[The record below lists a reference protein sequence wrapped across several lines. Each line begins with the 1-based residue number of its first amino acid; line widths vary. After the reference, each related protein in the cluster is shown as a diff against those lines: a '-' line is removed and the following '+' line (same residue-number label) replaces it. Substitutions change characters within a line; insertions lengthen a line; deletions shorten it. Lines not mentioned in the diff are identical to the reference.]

1 MPEKTL
7 SDYENA
13 AMSDSTSRSS
23 FKNNVSG
30 TGGPKSSSG
39 RFKKKLPLVILIGL
53 LGLGVGLIFVSQSLM
68 PFAIINRFREEFN
81 TLGISST
88 LRADNLLDYQLEFAG
103 GFFSLSEAQRESFS
117 ENEITPVDFTLN
129 SSRSTALIFK
139 DNGKNVPVVSKNV
152 LEKSS
157 ESAILSALK
166 SVNGNLENLSS
177 PISVEEALK
186 TPNFKTPYT
195 TASRT
200 YRGGNSGW
208 YDTLENLTEMRLSI
222 SRSRYA
228 NWTSYVLNAG
238 ERDAFKELAS
248 AKHAVDS
255 GISDY
260 GTYSEIA
267 EDGSVTTSGTNGVVD
282 SSSLTAAKTAEEVRS
297 VLNSKIMNAAKLTAT
312 VGCAGVEIFSALQTI
327 ISVQQSLQYLN
338 VATGY
343 FEAVNKV
350 QAGYGNESPVNDYNR
365 RLTTP
370 DPETGKTAV
379 GSGGLYAKLTKTK
392 MNTEAESLKVT
403 NFESLGKSL
412 GSLTGDLAF
421 TAKAFETCSYVKMG
435 ISGINFT
442 SAILSFVPIL
452 GQGVSAIHIVAKTV
466 GKLALGV
473 AVGEIVSFIVPK
485 ILASVVKNVIDDAA
499 TDWLGEDLS
508 NAMNSGAHKL
518 LAGNFQTGG
527 GSGASAETFA
537 AFNRSKET
545 VLAEAADY
553 EREKRSPFDLT
564 SEYTFLGS
572 LAYSFVPIATSVSLS
587 GVLKT
592 LGDVF
597 STSSISLLPTASA
610 VSEAESSKSI
620 GACENLASIGAVGD
634 ENCNMYFVTDESTI
648 KDSPLAIIKKVYEL
662 NPNNFKVYHENG
674 EVEVNPDSNLGKY
687 IKYCG
692 QRNSNFGTPDANIA
706 NQIVK
711 KPDSLV
717 ANAPLVG
724 DVSLLISA
732 AAEVENMPWISGSAC
747 VASAENS
754 LWEENK
760 YYQRFS
766 EDQRLFESMGIVK
779 KSAQTAML
787 EDYYRENPLDN
798 SRAGIIA
805 RFSGLAESEVLA
817 YLDLI
822 DGLVYIANYAPET
835 RLAFFETPETSPAEL
850 SFTEKTSET
859 EENRLYLIY
868 DKFLQQVRKRNLS
881 VAQS

>member
-7 SDYENA
+7 SDYERA
-13 AMSDSTSRSS
+13 AETNLDEAES
-23 FKNNVSG
+23 FRNNVSG
-30 TGGPKSSSG
+30 RNNKKNSS
-39 RFKKKLPLVILIGL
+39 RFKKKLPLVVLIGL
-53 LGLGVGLIFVSQSLM
+53 LGVGVGLIFVSQSLM
-68 PFAIINRFREEFN
+68 PFAIINHFREEFN

-88 LRADNLLDYQLEFAG
+88 LRADNILDYQLEFAG

-117 ENEITPVDFTLN
+117 ENNLTPVDFTLN

-152 LEKSS
+152 LKNSS
-157 ESAILSALK
+157 ESSILSAIT
-166 SVNGNLENLSS
+166 SVNSNLENLSS

-186 TPNFKTPYT
+186 NPNFKTPYT

-208 YDTLENLTEMRLSI
+208 YDTLENLTETRLSI

-228 NWTSYVLNAG
+228 NWTSFVLNSG
-238 ERDAFKELAS
+238 EKEAFKKLAS
-248 AKHAVDS
+248 SKTAIDS

-260 GTYSEIA
+260 GSYSET
-267 EDGSVTTSGTNGVVD
+267 DGDGNTTVSGTNGVVD
-282 SSSLTAAKTAEEVRS
+282 SESLTSAKTIDQVRS
-297 VLNSKIMNAAKLTAT
+297 ALNSKVASAAKLTAT
-312 VGCAGVEIFSALQTI
+312 VGCAGVEILSTLQTI
-327 ISVQQSLQYLN
+327 VSVQQSLQYLN
-338 VATGY
+338 VASGY

-350 QAGYGNESPVNDYNR
+350 QAGYGNESPMNDYNR

-392 MNTEAESLKVT
+392 MNTNAESLKVT

-421 TAKAFETCSYVKMG
+421 TAKAFETCSYIKMG
-435 ISGINFT
+435 ISGANFVT
-442 SAILSFVPIL
+442 TILSFVPIL

-466 GKLALGV
+466 GKLALGI
-473 AVGEIVSFIVPK
+473 AVGEIVSFVVPK
-485 ILASVVKNVIDDAA
+485 ILASVAKNIVEDAA

-508 NAMNSGAHKL
+508 NATNSGAHKL

-527 GSGASAETFA
+527 GSGASSEKLV
-537 AFNRSKET
+537 AFNRKKEI
-545 VLAEAADY
+545 VLAEEAEY
-553 EREKRSPFDLT
+553 ERESRSPLDIT
-564 SEYTFLGS
+564 SEHTFLGS
-572 LAYSFVPIATSVSLS
+572 LAYSFIPLATSVSIS
-587 GVLKT
+587 SVLKSF
-592 LGDVF
+592 GDLF
-597 STSSISLLPTASA
+597 GTSTVSLLPTASA
-610 VSEAESSKSI
+610 IGEAEDSKAVGS
-620 GACENLASIGAVGD
+620 CERLASIGAVGD
-634 ENCNMYFVTDESTI
+634 ENCNMYFITDESTI
-648 KDSPLAIIKKVYEL
+648 GDSPLAIIKKVYEL
-662 NPNNFKVYHENG
+662 NPNNFKSYRENG

-692 QRNSNFGTPDANIA
+692 QRNSDFGLADANITNEIVQKPNSLTA
-706 NQIVK
+706 NT
-711 KPDSLV
+711 
-717 ANAPLVG
+717 PLVS

-732 AAEVENMPWISGSAC
+732 ATEAENMPWISGSAC
-747 VASAENS
+747 VASDENP
-754 LWEENK
+754 LWNENK

-787 EDYYRENPLDN
+787 EEYYRENPLDK

-805 RFSGLAESEVLA
+805 RFSGMEKSEVLA
-817 YLDLI
+817 YLDII

-835 RLAFFETPETSPAEL
+835 RLAFFETPETSSAEL